1 MSPVGDPVVLVV
13 VDDHEVAT
21 RYRDQLPTD
30 YTVRVATAGEDG
42 PARLDD
48 RVDVVLLDRETPDV
62 SVTDTLSSVRE
73 RDLDCRVAIVT
84 PVEPDVDVLELGFD
98 AYITKPVTASTL
110 SETVERLL
118 ERSRY
123 DRLLRDYY
131 AAVAEQATLEATAS
145 QAAPEESAEYRR
157 LQADI
162 EAMRAELADTMGGVS
177 DDEDFIATIR
187 RLSER

>member
-1 MSPVGDPVVLVV
+1 
-13 VDDHEVAT
+13 VAT
-21 RYRDQLPTD
+21 RYREQLAAD
-30 YTVRVATAGEDG
+30 YTVRVATATDEGL
-42 PARLDD
+42 AKLDE

-62 SVTDTLSSVRE
+62 SETDVLSSIRE

-98 AYITKPVTASTL
+98 AYITKPLTASTL